1 MREDTALTDHADHGA
16 GAEPDEPSTP
26 APDGKVVG
34 ESRWPMVGAVLA
46 AALLTILLPDRLT
59 FGPSWLVPA
68 GEGVLLLVLVF
79 GDPGR
84 ITRRARA
91 LRVASIALVAMLA
104 FSAFWDTAN
113 LVKELVSG
121 GPATNSASELLSTG
135 SIIFLC
141 NAIAFAL
148 LYWELDGGGPAAR
161 AHRVPRYPSFAF
173 PQQMNAELAPPG
185 WRPRFADYLYIGITN
200 SVAFSPTDAMPQALW
215 AKAAMAVQ
223 ATISLVLLGLVLAR
237 AVNVLT

>member
-1 MREDTALTDHADHGA
+1 L
-16 GAEPDEPSTP
+16 DEPGTTV
-26 APDGKVVG
+26 PDHEVVG

-59 FGPSWLVPA
+59 FGPPWLVPV
-68 GEGVLLLVLVF
+68 GECILLVALVL

-84 ITRRARA
+84 ITRRTKV
-91 LRVASIALVAMLA
+91 LRVASIVLVGLLAASAL
-104 FSAFWDTAN
+104 WDTTQ
-113 LVKELVSG
+113 LVKELISG

-135 SIIFLC
+135 SVILLC

-161 AHRVPRYPSFAF
+161 AHRLPAYPAFAF
-173 PQQMNAELAPPG
+173 PQQMSPQLAPAS

-223 ATISLVLLGLVLAR
+223 ATISLALLGLVLAR